1 MIEKT
6 REVKVKNRDNGSVG
20 YVIPD
25 LNNLRRKFQSG
36 EEKVITYEE
45 LEKLSWLPGGRVIL
59 EEYLLIQ
66 DEEVVNSLLGS
77 VEPEYNY
84 TEDIIKDLLVSG
96 SAEQLEDFLGYAPE
110 GAINL
115 MKQIA
120 VDIRLNDVIKRKL
133 ILDKTG
139 FNVTTAI
146 DINDEV
152 AAEIEAQKS
161 ANTRKA
167 AVFHSKEQEAAA
179 KSTSDRQAPVYKV
192 VEKK

>member
-6 REVKVKNRDNGSVG
+6 REVKVKNRDNGSIG

-36 EEKVITYEE
+36 EEKTITYEE
-45 LEKLSWLPGGRVIL
+45 LEKLSWIPGGRVIL

-66 DEEVVNSLLGS
+66 DEEVVNSLLGN

-84 TEDIIKDLLVSG
+84 TEDIIKDLLASG
-96 SAEQLEDFLGYAPE
+96 SAEQLEDFLGHAPE

-115 MKQIA
+115 MKRIA
-120 VDIRLNDVIKRKL
+120 VDTRLNDVRKRNL
-133 ILDKTG
+133 ILNKTG

-146 DINDEV
+146 DINDEST
-152 AAEIEAQKS
+152 AEMEAQKS
-161 ANTRKA
+161 VSTRKA
-167 AVFHSKEQEAAA
+167 AVFHSKEQETAA
-179 KSTSDRQAPVYKV
+179 KSISDRQAPVYKV

>member
-20 YVIPD
+20 YVVPD

-36 EEKVITYEE
+36 EEKVVTYEE

-120 VDIRLNDVIKRKL
+120 VDIRLNDVIKRNL
-133 ILDKTG
+133 ILNKTG

-146 DINDEV
+146 DINDES
-152 AAEIEAQKS
+152 AAEMEAQKS
-161 ANTRKA
+161 ASTRKA

-179 KSTSDRQAPVYKV
+179 KSTSGRQAPVYKV